1 MTHSTRT
8 NSTLEEDVMRT
19 VKLYLLYLLV
29 ITAVAGIAGLMSRRP
44 SAGYVGRELPAHHY
58 VHGVAPTKNSKPL
71 SCQERLDRL
80 ERELVIIE
88 IYCATVEASCRG
100 EPISDWSLP
109 VSSL

>member
-1 MTHSTRT
+1 
-8 NSTLEEDVMRT
+8 MRV
-19 VKLYLLYLLV
+19 VKLYCLYFLV
-29 ITAVAGIAGLMSRRP
+29 IAAVAGIAGALWQPPVAAAIRAAP
-44 SAGYVGRELPAHHY
+44 SGSVR
-58 VHGVAPTKNSKPL
+58 APTCL
-71 SCQERLDRL
+71 ERVEKL